1 MVIEKLRQKAQRDAA
16 RQHVQGVM
24 RKNAETTKRGRS
36 KAAKKSLMQHPLITH
51 KVFIPILS
59 VWGAALGGLNV
70 MALSGV
76 TIARLSMF
84 TGLGALGSSAKVA
97 FAVVAA
103 LIGGGLAFII
113 ASFVQNKAQRKSQN
127 GPIAAFAARRV
138 RPIDP
143 AAELGS
149 ESLDSPIEDMP
160 FSMAQEEEPDEAE
173 DDYAFDMEDMG
184 DELQTDELQT
194 DELQGD
200 EAWIEAMDL
209 ADDIS
214 DFEAEF
220 DAGQDKGQDTESDT
234 RHDDTLDLNDFHALD
249 NVDAVVEATDTLAT
263 HSDDAAKTA
272 IEKLRQTQPSELSIV
287 QLVER
292 FAAALHDVQEKA
304 PHAMNDQEPQ
314 RDKALAQA
322 LKALSLFTERGF
334 AQSSPS
340 QTPETMS
347 ASTNQPATL
356 PDTSIIRDTE
366 SELRDAL
373 AKLQNLRGA
382 A

>member
-1 MVIEKLRQKAQRDAA
+1 MVIEKLRQKAQHDAA

-36 KAAKKSLMQHPLITH
+36 KSAKKSLMQHPLITH

-59 VWGAALGGLNV
+59 VWGAALGGLSV

-84 TGLGALGSSAKVA
+84 TGLGALGPSAKVA

-160 FSMAQEEEPDEAE
+160 FSMAQEEEPDETE
-173 DDYAFDMEDMG
+173 HDYAFDMEDMA
-184 DELQTDELQT
+184 DELQA

-200 EAWIEAMDL
+200 EAWIETMGL

-214 DFEAEF
+214 DFDAEF
-220 DAGQDKGQDTESDT
+220 DTG
-234 RHDDTLDLNDFHALD
+234 HDDTLDLNDFHELD
-249 NVDAVVEATDTLAT
+249 SVDTVVETTDTLAT
-263 HSDDAAKTA
+263 HCDDAAKTA

-292 FAAALHDVQEKA
+292 FAAALHDVQENA

-334 AQSSPS
+334 AQSAPS
-340 QTPETMS
+340 QTPEIMS
-347 ASTNQPATL
+347 ASTNHPATL
-356 PDTSIIRDTE
+356 PDTSIISDTE